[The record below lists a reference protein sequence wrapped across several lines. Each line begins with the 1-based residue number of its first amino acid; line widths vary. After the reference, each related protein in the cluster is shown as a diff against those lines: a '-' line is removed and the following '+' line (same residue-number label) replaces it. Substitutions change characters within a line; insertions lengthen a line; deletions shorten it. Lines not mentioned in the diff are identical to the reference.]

1 MGLRSVLALLFAIN
15 FVHSLN
21 KQAELTIFDKKLEK

>member
-1 MGLRSVLALLFAIN
+1 MGLRSVFDLMFAIN

-21 KQAELTIFDKKLEK
+21 KQVELTIFDKKLEK